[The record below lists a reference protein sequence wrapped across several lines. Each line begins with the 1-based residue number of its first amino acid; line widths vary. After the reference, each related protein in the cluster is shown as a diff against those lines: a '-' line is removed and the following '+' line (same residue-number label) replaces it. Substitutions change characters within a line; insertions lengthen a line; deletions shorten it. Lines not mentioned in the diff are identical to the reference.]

1 MLSWL
6 ALSLEC
12 NAERNKMQMNPRL
25 ASNHSFFVSL
35 DTVLLRLCDP
45 FLEPLSG
52 KAWGKVDAGWG
63 PSQLN
68 WLGLLTQRGPGCL
81 PLGDSPSRSFSDIAM
96 HVCAM
101 RAVRAVPQSLAFVV
115 ALPQTSPLCL
125 TRQTKLTGMHTA
137 RN

>member
-52 KAWGKVDAGWG
+52 KAWGKVDAG
-63 PSQLN
+63 
-68 WLGLLTQRGPGCL
+68 
-81 PLGDSPSRSFSDIAM
+81 
-96 HVCAM
+96 
-101 RAVRAVPQSLAFVV
+101 
-115 ALPQTSPLCL
+115 
-125 TRQTKLTGMHTA
+125 
-137 RN
+137 